1 MKLNYKIIAV
11 EVGDLLKYDTTINEI
26 NRIAEAIFNF
36 EREEFPNENI
46 TSSRAK
52 LIYDWIMTLGKQS
65 GLSIDAKNKLLVDF
79 CMKLVSNEQLKEG
92 VISIL
97 KENGISDFSLKEQD
111 LNEFNARNFHS
122 EVVKHARKLFLQK
135 NYFHAVF
142 EASKAYNKAV
152 KEKACSNKEGASLMM
167 EVWGCKGVLKITRC
181 ETDTDENVQDGVKF
195 LSSGL
200 MRAIRNPTAHE
211 PALDWPIDKQ
221 ECLEILSLISFLFR
235 QLDKAVY
242 YSGE

>member
-1 MKLNYKIIAV
+1 MSLNYQIIAI
-11 EVGDLLKYDTTINEI
+11 EVGDFFKYDTTINEI
-26 NRIAEAIFNF
+26 NRIAKAIFKF
-36 EREEFPNENI
+36 EREDFPNDNI
-46 TSSRAK
+46 TSQRAK

-65 GLSIDAKNKLLVDF
+65 KLSTEAKNKLLVDF
-79 CMKLVSNEQLKEG
+79 CMKLATNKQLEEE
-92 VISIL
+92 VIKIL
-97 KENGISDFSLKEQD
+97 KENGINNFSLVEQD
-111 LNEFNARNFHS
+111 LNEFTSRNFHP

-152 KEKACSNKEGASLMM
+152 KEKARSNEDGASLMM
-167 EVWGCKGVLKITRC
+167 NVWGCKGVLKITRC
-181 ETDTDENVQDGVKF
+181 VTDTDKNVQDGVMF
-195 LSSGL
+195 LSGGL

-235 QLDKAVY
+235 QLDKATY
-242 YSGE
+242 YPT